1 MSRIEKAIELGI
13 RAAAEISPHSDTTR
27 ILFRVDNKLPYTG
40 GGTSYTISKWFA
52 YATIEDARRRHLLR
66 DPANIVTGKVT
77 RWLATV

>member
-40 GGTSYTISKWFA
+40 EWFA